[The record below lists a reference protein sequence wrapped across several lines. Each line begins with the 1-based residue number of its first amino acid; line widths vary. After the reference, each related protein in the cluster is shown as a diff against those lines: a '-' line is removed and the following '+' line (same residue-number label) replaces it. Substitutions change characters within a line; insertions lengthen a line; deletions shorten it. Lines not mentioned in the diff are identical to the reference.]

1 MRGSPAKSGL
11 LPVMNMKTVFEFV
24 KGALAGQNQ
33 FASGGLLLMI
43 VGGVSVWLRAV
54 PEKIWYWIVRQ
65 TTMLITVND
74 DDAAFVWVKE
84 WFLEQKF
91 LKRIRHVDLDT
102 TMRNERIAMIPAPGM
117 HRFWYGGRPFQV
129 WFSRTEESRERATR
143 RMESLT
149 FRTLGRKRV
158 FLQKF
163 VDDVV
168 SCHTRRMGVQSYL
181 YIYNDGWD
189 YVEGYAPRLLDS
201 VVLQPGEKEH
211 LVEDVK
217 SFRASKQ
224 RYARLGI
231 PYHRG
236 YLLYG
241 PPGTGKTSLVSA
253 LAAHFGLSIYVINLT
268 DFSDRSLMNAVNLVP
283 ASSVLLFEDIDCAK
297 SGKAREA
304 ASVANGGAQTQNEK
318 ANAVANGV
326 TLSGLLNVLDG
337 FYAPTN
343 VLFVMTTN
351 HIEVLDEAL
360 LRPGRIDYRLY
371 LGKATDWQKVELY
384 RRFFPVAT
392 ELEAREF
399 VETHFAE
406 TMAEF
411 QGLLLALEQGED
423 RVISDHGILAQK
435 VSRW

>member
-1 MRGSPAKSGL
+1 MLTGENA
-11 LPVMNMKTVFEFV
+11 
-24 KGALAGQNQ
+24 

-43 VGGVSVWLRAV
+43 IGGVSVWLRAV
-54 PEKIWYWIVRQ
+54 PERIWYWIVRQ
-65 TTMLITVND
+65 ATMMITVND

-84 WFLEQKF
+84 WFLEQEF

-117 HRFWYGGRPFQV
+117 HWFWYEGRPFQV
-129 WFSRTEESRERATR
+129 WFSRTEESHERATR

-149 FRTLGRKRV
+149 FRTLGRKRA
-158 FLQKF
+158 FLQRF
-163 VDDVV
+163 VNDVV

-253 LAAHFGLSIYVINLT
+253 LAAHFGLSIYVMNLA
-268 DFSDRSLMNAVNLVP
+268 DFTDRSLMNAVNLVP
-283 ASSVLLFEDIDCAK
+283 ANSVLLFEDIDCAK
-297 SGKAREA
+297 SGKARDTTN
-304 ASVANGGAQTQNEK
+304 SGANNGTQTQTEK
-318 ANAVANGV
+318 GAAAANGV

-337 FYAPTN
+337 FYAPAN

-351 HIEVLDEAL
+351 HVEVLDEAL

-371 LGKATDWQKVELY
+371 LGKATDRQKIELY
-384 RRFFPVAT
+384 RRFFPEAS
-392 ELEAREF
+392 ESEAREV
-399 VETHFAE
+399 VESSRSAE

-411 QGLLLALEQGED
+411 QGLLLGLEQGRE
-423 RVISDHGILAQK
+423 RQELVEAAVPEFQ
-435 VSRW
+435 

>member
-1 MRGSPAKSGL
+1 MLTGENA
-11 LPVMNMKTVFEFV
+11 
-24 KGALAGQNQ
+24 

-43 VGGVSVWLRAV
+43 IGGVSVWLRAV
-54 PEKIWYWIVRQ
+54 PERVWYWSVRQ
-65 TTMLITVND
+65 ATMMITVND

-84 WFLEQKF
+84 WFLEQEF
-91 LKRIRHVDLDT
+91 LKRIRHVDLDS

-117 HRFWYGGRPFQV
+117 HWFWYGGRPFQV

-149 FRTLGRKRV
+149 FRTLGRKRA
-158 FLQKF
+158 FLQRF

-253 LAAHFGLSIYVINLT
+253 LAAHFGLSIYVMNLT
-268 DFSDRSLMNAVNLVP
+268 DFTDRSLMNAVNLVP
-283 ASSVLLFEDIDCAK
+283 ANSVLLFEDIDCAK
-297 SGKAREA
+297 SGKARDTTN
-304 ASVANGGAQTQNEK
+304 SGANNGTQTQTEK
-318 ANAVANGV
+318 GAAAANGV

-337 FYAPTN
+337 FYAPAN

-371 LGKATDWQKVELY
+371 LGKATDRQKIELY
-384 RRFFPVAT
+384 RRFFPEAS
-392 ELEAREF
+392 ESEAREV
-399 VETHFAE
+399 VESSRSAE

-411 QGLLLALEQGED
+411 QGLLLGLEQGRE
-423 RVISDHGILAQK
+423 RQELKAEP
-435 VSRW
+435 VSVLR

>member
-1 MRGSPAKSGL
+1 
-11 LPVMNMKTVFEFV
+11 MNMKTVFEIV

-43 VGGVSVWLRAV
+43 VGAVSVWLRAV

-129 WFSRTEESRERATR
+129 WFSRTEDSHERATR

-158 FLQKF
+158 FLQRF

-304 ASVANGGAQTQNEK
+304 ASVANGGTQTQNEK

-384 RRFFPVAT
+384 CRFFPAAT

-399 VETHFAE
+399 VESSLSAE

-423 RVISDHGILAQK
+423 RVTSDHGILA
-435 VSRW
+435 